1 MPWLKR
7 NLFLVVG
14 GLVALGLL
22 GFAGYFL
29 FTKIQ
34 QNQAVTEQLETTT
47 SELQALLDR
56 KPFPGQENI
65 DAAKEEEKKLQTFA
79 DEMQRLFPP
88 TLTTT
93 NEITE
98 RQFRQLL
105 DTVVD
110 ELQRGAER
118 AGVELPMTNYWFT
131 FAAQKPMVTFPT
143 NVISPMTSQLLEV
156 KTLCEILYDAKVIAL
171 QNLKRSS
178 VATEDTGYTDYMTN
192 KPATNDFSIAT
203 PYEVTFKAFSAE
215 LAGVMEGILR
225 SPQCIVV
232 KNISVDQADA
242 APAADQYTGGPNP
255 YGPVYGMTPSPY
267 GSGMSEA
274 LARRYGMG
282 AGRPGM
288 DPALA
293 RRYGL
298 GVPSPATPAPTQ
310 PSRSG
315 ISSLLEEKALRVTLS
330 LDVVKLKPKPAK

>member
-22 GFAGYFL
+22 GLAGYFL
-29 FTKIQ
+29 FSKIQ
-34 QNQAVTEQLETTT
+34 QNQAVTEQLDTTT
-47 SELQALLDR
+47 AELQALLDR

-65 DAAKEEEKKLQTFA
+65 DDAKKEARKLQTFA
-79 DEMQRLFPP
+79 QEMQHLFPS

-118 AGVELPMTNYWFT
+118 AGVDLPMTNYWFT
-131 FAAQKPMVTFPT
+131 FAAQKPMVTFPS
-143 NVISPMTSQLLEV
+143 NVITPLTTQLLEV
-156 KTLCEILYDAKVIAL
+156 KTICEILFDAKAVAL
-171 QNLKRSS
+171 VNLKRSTI
-178 VATEDTGYTDYMTN
+178 ATEDIGYTDYMTN

-203 PYEVTFKAFSAE
+203 PYEVTFKGFSAE
-215 LAGVMEGILR
+215 LAAVLEGILR
-225 SPQCIVV
+225 SPMCIVV
-232 KNISVDQADA
+232 KNISVDQADS
-242 APAADQYTGGPNP
+242 APAGDEFTSPMLNP
-255 YGPVYGMTPSPY
+255 YGPVFGSPY
-267 GSGMSEA
+267 GRG
-274 LARRYGMG
+274 
-282 AGRPGM
+282 GM

-293 RRYGL
+293 QRYGL
-298 GVPSPATPAPTQ
+298 GSAGRMNPGLAARYGLSAPPAMAPVPTQ

-315 ISSLLEEKALRVTLS
+315 VSSLLEEKALRVTLS
-330 LDVVKLKPKPAK
+330 LDAVKLNPKPAR